1 MTSQDIVIIGPEVL
15 QRLRSLLPFEKG
27 FCWVPGPEGHGFPPV
42 EISKRQRDRA
52 REALEAGLPFWDM
65 VGSCVIIPVNLS
77 TTTVSTDTAV
87 DGAFVLSG
95 LSRAVGP
102 EEPERWLPLLCSWIE
117 SALWMCKKEMIH
129 LGPGMAVPQYISR
142 AVTVHTRENKRLSAI
157 HMKFARGRVC
167 CFTDQEKLGA
177 DIKNFLVLVSKQ
189 EDLRVELAGQ
199 GPSDLW
205 FILSGLDEPALSA
218 FLSRI
223 YLFGPLK
230 KSGIQQVFIH
240 TFDDTFDAA
249 SPEDNTQVN
258 RALSEQVTSTEETA
272 FILGMPLFSEALLS
286 DIEGRFSCRGMKQ
299 VLLSCH
305 GECKGV
311 QCAVAF
317 AVIPRTV
324 IERLPESSD
333 HFDNVYTAG
342 DGNCVLFMKKASRRE
357 RPGFDI
363 QAWAGKI
370 QEVAASYGKGSDMPA
385 IPLGVAASWQQT
397 LKSSTVTGAA
407 FWAYVHAF
415 MLGSGK
421 AIVFDAI
428 TWQVRGDELIVS
440 GALRDACRAFR
451 NALKL
456 DGSNAEIWNSLG
468 VCLAQLG
475 RKREAE
481 KAFIA
486 ASHRNPNDFMTFY
499 NLCGVQHALKNY
511 DKAEGSCRRSL
522 ELRSGDPM
530 ILMRLGQVLLD
541 SGRTDDAV
549 KYLEQATTV
558 HSSPPQAVFRQLG
571 IAFYR
576 LNEWPK
582 AKQALKKAVKLKPD
596 DVISRSYLALGYA
609 EFDNDRATA
618 RRLAQGIMLKS
629 QISQELRRV
638 SARLGAVLAESSLD
652 KE

>member
-1 MTSQDIVIIGPEVL
+1 M
-15 QRLRSLLPFEKG
+15 
-27 FCWVPGPEGHGFPPV
+27 
-42 EISKRQRDRA
+42 
-52 REALEAGLPFWDM
+52 
-65 VGSCVIIPVNLS
+65 
-77 TTTVSTDTAV
+77 
-87 DGAFVLSG
+87 
-95 LSRAVGP
+95 
-102 EEPERWLPLLCSWIE
+102 
-117 SALWMCKKEMIH
+117 
-129 LGPGMAVPQYISR
+129 
-142 AVTVHTRENKRLSAI
+142 
-157 HMKFARGRVC
+157 HMKFAKGRVC

-177 DIKNFLVLVSKQ
+177 DIKNFLVLASKQ
-189 EDLRVELAGQ
+189 GDLRVELAGH

-205 FILSGLDEPALSA
+205 FILTGLDEPALSA
-218 FLSRI
+218 SLSRI
-223 YLFGPLK
+223 SLFGPLK

-240 TFDDTFDAA
+240 NFNDTLDAA
-249 SPEDNTQVN
+249 SPDASAPVPN
-258 RALSEQVTSTEETA
+258 ALSEQVTSTEETA
-272 FILGMPLFSEALLS
+272 SVLGMPLFSEALLA
-286 DIEGRFSCRGMKQ
+286 DIEGRFSCRGMKR

-305 GECKGV
+305 RECKGV

-317 AVIPRTV
+317 AVIPRAV

-333 HFDNVYTAG
+333 CFDNVYTAR

-363 QAWAGKI
+363 QAWARNI
-370 QEVAASYGKGSDMPA
+370 QEVAVSYGKGSAMPA
-385 IPLGVAASWQQT
+385 LPLGVAASWQQT
-397 LKSSTVTGAA
+397 LKSSIATGAA

-421 AIVFDAI
+421 AIVFDAV
-428 TWQVRGDELIVS
+428 TWQVRGDELIAS

-486 ASHRNPNDFMTFY
+486 ASRRDPDDFMTFY

-511 DKAEGSCRRSL
+511 DQAEASCRRSL

-541 SGRTDDAV
+541 SGRAADAV
-549 KYLEQATTV
+549 KYLRQAETANE
-558 HSSPPQAVFRQLG
+558 SPTQAVLRLLG

-582 AKQALKKAVKLKPD
+582 AKQALKRAVKLKPD
-596 DVISRSYLALGYA
+596 DVISRAYLALGYA
-609 EFDNDRATA
+609 EFDNDHATA
-618 RRLAQGIMLKS
+618 RRLAQNITQKS
-629 QISQELRRV
+629 QSSQELRRI
-638 SARLGAVLAESSLD
+638 SARLGAFLAESSLD